1 MINLNINKTELAV
14 MCELKVILKGKT
26 IMEDV
31 VRITSQKDSIKLQGI
46 LGETKTIRG
55 RIVDINLTKQEAIID
70 GE

>member
-1 MINLNINKTELAV
+1 

-31 VRITSQKDSIKLQGI
+31 VRITSDKDSIKLQGI
-46 LGETKTIRG
+46 LGETRTIHG
-55 RIVDINLTKQEAIID
+55 RIVDINLTKQEAII

>member
-1 MINLNINKTELAV
+1 

-31 VRITSQKDSIKLQGI
+31 VRITADNGSLELQSV
-46 LGETKTIRG
+46 LGETKTIHG
-55 RIVDINLTKQEAIID
+55 RIVEVNLTKQEAII

>member
-1 MINLNINKTELAV
+1 

-31 VRITSQKDSIKLQGI
+31 VRITSHKDSIKLQGM
-46 LGETKTIRG
+46 LGETRTIHG

>member
-31 VRITSQKDSIKLQGI
+31 VRISADKDSIKLQGI
-46 LGETKTIRG
+46 LGETKTIHG

>member
-1 MINLNINKTELAV
+1 

-31 VRITSQKDSIKLQGI
+31 VRITKEKDTIKIQSL

-55 RIVDINLTKQEAIID
+55 NIVDVNLTKQEAII
-70 GE
+70 ESS